1 MKDVK
6 KVIADLVKD
15 GAVLVKDATV
25 KSITVG
31 NYKSNKDVYRLNI
44 TIDKEVDAMVDD
56 GNGVY
61 NDGKANIIFVSVYS
75 LSRIIADNEELAFCR
90 ARLMANPEAFEMLLS
105 YAKVDV
111 LVVKVAEGE
120 VEANPFS
127 SKEPND
133 DNKVEQDGYR
143 YYITNIELGRMGKKF
158 IERLEQKTIDD
169 MFE

>member
-6 KVIADLVKD
+6 KIIADLVKD

-31 NYKSNKDVYRLNI
+31 NYKSNEDVYRLNI
-44 TIDKEVDAMVDD
+44 TIDKEVDASFEENNYEDSKSNVF
-56 GNGVY
+56 
-61 NDGKANIIFVSVYS
+61 FVSVYS

-90 ARLMANPEAFEMLLS
+90 ARLMTNPEAFEMLLS
-105 YAKVDV
+105 YAKIDV

-120 VEANPFS
+120 VEVNPFS

-133 DNKVEQDGYR
+133 DNKVEHNGYR
-143 YYITNIELGRMGKKF
+143 YYVTNIELGRMGKKF
-158 IERLEQKTIDD
+158 IERLEQKMIDD